1 MTTTTTTPPPEEVE
15 EVEEVEEG
23 KRIDDG
29 LSHEGRDGSIP
40 SFGRER
46 RSTAAAKTTTT
57 TKTTKTTAPA
67 VCDVDRGVEG
77 GGGFV
82 EFDGGVFSMNGKVDD
97 DASVRFDRGPPST
110 NDEVDDDAKWVAGLN
125 AMFSDAAAVI
135 AAVKDD
141 TGGGGD
147 RRTSPGRS
155 GMVIVV
161 DDGGVGHDGS
171 SNRPQQQRQRQ
182 LAAVSNFLREERLRK
197 EEEEARRRRNLV
209 RHQQRPRRPSA
220 NATSSAATSS
230 SGPPVRS
237 VMVIPATPTSAS
249 RDEKERVGDE
259 ERGISSI
266 AYRAGSTP
274 AASTLRLSL
283 PTSSL
288 GRLSSPPRHINRPAD
303 DAGTVASIESIKSPS
318 SSSVRRM
325 MAKPTL
331 LFQGKERGKFE
342 NSNDET
348 SKIVHHIVQN
358 FDGDE
363 DDVNT
368 KRMGDDN
375 SNPARIVSPEKED
388 ERIKDPDLDV
398 YPSESSLSE
407 LSLDCFNSTDDDIDD
422 GERYQHNVKI
432 KKHNKKE
439 RRQRQ
444 AHSKPP
450 LHPGQDGDNNRT
462 KSAGPFYSNDASEGC
477 VSSDDSDTELYAVIA
492 GVRKLNR
499 RTSGKNAPQN
509 KRCRRRRRRSNRGS
523 GSSASSFSSH
533 GSSLLDEVIPEE
545 GELNLSNEAPTGGDG
560 RKELPSQEDATKPIF
575 VPGVIASSSP
585 PPPTKK
591 KTKNDHSASSR
602 GDQEE
607 ECRPSLNE
615 SGDHCTIRTVSDSEE
630 SLSARAARVRRQR
643 ILSEQRRFVEGGVD
657 VGGPSLPDKFMDDD
671 DNDDVPDRHYKINKN
686 GRDCVSDR
694 GINNR
699 PPPSAIVMTYGHDK
713 NISNRSVDNNSD
725 HNAEQNNFAWQARQ
739 VRMARLRLVRG
750 SETLSAE
757 AATASVSTVSGA
769 KLEPGGRIVRKDS
782 TLSACYSS
790 DESSI

>member
-1 MTTTTTTPPPEEVE
+1 
-15 EVEEVEEG
+15 
-23 KRIDDG
+23 
-29 LSHEGRDGSIP
+29 
-40 SFGRER
+40 
-46 RSTAAAKTTTT
+46 
-57 TKTTKTTAPA
+57 
-67 VCDVDRGVEG
+67 
-77 GGGFV
+77 
-82 EFDGGVFSMNGKVDD
+82 
-97 DASVRFDRGPPST
+97 
-110 NDEVDDDAKWVAGLN
+110 
-125 AMFSDAAAVI
+125 
-135 AAVKDD
+135 
-141 TGGGGD
+141 
-147 RRTSPGRS
+147 
-155 GMVIVV
+155 
-161 DDGGVGHDGS
+161 
-171 SNRPQQQRQRQ
+171 
-182 LAAVSNFLREERLRK
+182 
-197 EEEEARRRRNLV
+197 
-209 RHQQRPRRPSA
+209 
-220 NATSSAATSS
+220 
-230 SGPPVRS
+230 
-237 VMVIPATPTSAS
+237 
-249 RDEKERVGDE
+249 
-259 ERGISSI
+259 
-266 AYRAGSTP
+266 
-274 AASTLRLSL
+274 
-283 PTSSL
+283 
-288 GRLSSPPRHINRPAD
+288 
-303 DAGTVASIESIKSPS
+303 
-318 SSSVRRM
+318 M
-325 MAKPTL
+325 MAKPTP
-331 LFQGKERGKFE
+331 LFQGKERGIFE
-342 NSNDET
+342 NSNVET
-348 SKIVHHIVQN
+348 SKIVHHIAQN

-368 KRMGDDN
+368 QRMGDDN

-422 GERYQHNVKI
+422 GERYHHNVKN

-450 LHPGQDGDNNRT
+450 FHPGQDGDNNRT
-462 KSAGPFYSNDASEGC
+462 KSAGPYYSNDASEGC

-545 GELNLSNEAPTGGDG
+545 GELNLSNEAPTGDDG
-560 RKELPSQEDATKPIF
+560 RKELPSQEDATKPTF

-591 KTKNDHSASSR
+591 KTKKDHSASSR

-643 ILSEQRRFVEGGVD
+643 ILSEQRRFLEGGVD
-657 VGGPSLPDKFMDDD
+657 VGGPSLPDKFFDYGA
-671 DNDDVPDRHYKINKN
+671 NDDVPDRHYNINKN

-699 PPPSAIVMTYGHDK
+699 PPPSAIVMTYGH
-713 NISNRSVDNNSD
+713 SNRSVDNNSD
-725 HNAEQNNFAWQARQ
+725 YNADQNNFAWQARQ
-739 VRMARLRLVRG
+739 VRMARLRMG
-750 SETLSAE
+750 SETLPAE
-757 AATASVSTVSGA
+757 AATASVATVSGA
-769 KLEPGGRIVRKDS
+769 KLEPEERIVRKDS